1 MSRVGKAPIAVPK
14 GIDVSVSGSTVKVKG
29 KAGELVRQVAPG
41 IDVKF
46 ADGVVTVS
54 RKSDSRRHREMHGTT
69 RALIQNMVQGVEKG
83 FQKALDIIG
92 VGWNAKMK
100 GKQLSLQIGFCH
112 TVDFE
117 VPAGVKVALPSP
129 QRIEISGI
137 DKQIVG
143 QFAAIVRKARPPE
156 PYKGK
161 GIRYEGEYVIRKVG
175 KSQVGK

>member
-69 RALIQNMVQGVEKG
+69 RALIQNMVQGVE
-83 FQKALDIIG
+83 
-92 VGWNAKMK
+92 
-100 GKQLSLQIGFCH
+100 
-112 TVDFE
+112 
-117 VPAGVKVALPSP
+117 
-129 QRIEISGI
+129 
-137 DKQIVG
+137 
-143 QFAAIVRKARPPE
+143 
-156 PYKGK
+156 
-161 GIRYEGEYVIRKVG
+161 
-175 KSQVGK
+175 